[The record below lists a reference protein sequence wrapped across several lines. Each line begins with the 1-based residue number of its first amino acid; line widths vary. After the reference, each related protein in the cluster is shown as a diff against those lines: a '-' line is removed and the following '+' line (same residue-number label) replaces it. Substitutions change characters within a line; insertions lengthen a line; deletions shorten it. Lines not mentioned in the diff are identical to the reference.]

1 MKKARMLIQ
10 AGDVYTPNIF
20 EEFQEE
26 YEEYVNCC
34 IRDLQ
39 GGLYVVTNCDNAKER
54 MVIGNPM
61 EQKVSCDCR
70 KFETHGI
77 LCCHA
82 LKVLDVMNIKLI
94 PEHYILKRWTR
105 DARLG
110 SNQDWKG
117 RHVELDIKAHF
128 MMRYNELCPRMIKLT
143 NKSSETHET
152 YTFMSKVCEESSKII
167 DDMLAKKHVD
177 GEVHVSISI
186 GNDEIYNVATVGM
199 TRGIK
204 ARDCSGKGKIRALSW
219 VEKLARKTKRYSQKK
234 KKTQSVSV
242 SFFYFY

>member
-1 MKKARMLIQ
+1 
-10 AGDVYTPNIF
+10 
-20 EEFQEE
+20 
-26 YEEYVNCC
+26 
-34 IRDLQ
+34 LQ
-39 GGLYVVTNCDNAKER
+39 GGLYVVTNYDNAKER
-54 MVIGNPM
+54 MVIGNPL

-82 LKVLDVMNIKLI
+82 LKVLDAMNIKSI

-105 DARLG
+105 DARVG

-128 MMRYNELCPRMIKLT
+128 MMRYNELCPRMLKLT

-152 YTFMSKVCEESSKII
+152 YTFMSKVCEESGKII

-177 GEVHVSISI
+177 GELDGEVRVSISI
-186 GNDEIYNVATVGM
+186 GKDEIDNMETVGM

-204 ARDCSGKGKIRALSW
+204 ARHCLRKGKKRYLSW
-219 VEKLARKTKRYSQKK
+219 VEKSARKTKRYSQKK
-234 KKTQSVSV
+234 NKTQSVS
-242 SFFYFY
+242 FFY